1 MSLDLPK
8 DVLDEA
14 VRRAMESQ
22 PIEGAKMPRLVKEIL
37 DTSSGLDLSGSLFLQ
52 FMYNRLEISRQAQYD
67 ADKAEKYGSGTVLNQ
82 LVRTIRVLY
91 TETDKN

>member
-1 MSLDLPK
+1 
-8 DVLDEA
+8 
-14 VRRAMESQ
+14 
-22 PIEGAKMPRLVKEIL
+22 
-37 DTSSGLDLSGSLFLQ
+37 
-52 FMYNRLEISRQAQYD
+52 MYNRLEISRQAQYD